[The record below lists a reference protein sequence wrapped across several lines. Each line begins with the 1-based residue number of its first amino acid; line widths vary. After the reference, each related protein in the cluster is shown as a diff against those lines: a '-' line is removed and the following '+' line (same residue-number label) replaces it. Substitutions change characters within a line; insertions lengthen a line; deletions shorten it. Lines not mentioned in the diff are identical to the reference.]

1 MKDNDVIVLEGIDG
15 EEIEF
20 SCVATINL
28 DNNIYMILQ
37 PVELLE
43 GMEEDEA
50 IVFSVTYEGD
60 TENYSIVLDDELIDR
75 VFEEYYRLT
84 E

>member
-1 MKDNDVIVLEGIDG
+1 MK
-15 EEIEF
+15 EEMI
-20 SCVATINL
+20 IQ
-28 DNNIYMILQ
+28 ILQ

-60 TENYSIVLDDELIDR
+60 TENYAIVLEDELIDR